1 MKYGGKTDVG
11 MKRKCNQDSFAVFSK
26 DNYYGAVVCD
36 GMGGAKGGNIASGI
50 AVKTFVSV
58 IKKNF
63 AARNPDDYNEAEIK
77 CLLRAAVDT
86 ANTEIYKRAQT
97 DDELEGMGTT
107 LVAVVVCLAG
117 AFAVNVGDSRI
128 YSQADG
134 VLNQIST
141 DHSFVQYLIEKG
153 EIRPDEAN
161 THPNKNIILRALGVS
176 DRVDGDYFRIDRYDR
191 LLLCTDGL
199 TNHVTDNRIG
209 EIISGSYLAKPP
221 SYKQRVER
229 LISEANQAGG
239 LDNITAVLLS

>member
-26 DNYYGAVVCD
+26 DNYHGAVVCD

-58 IKKNF
+58 IKRAF
-63 AARNPDDYNEAEIK
+63 AANNADNFSETEIK
-77 CLLRAAVDT
+77 RLLRTAVDT
-86 ANTEIYKRAQT
+86 ANEAIFKRAQL

-134 VLNQIST
+134 TLHQVST
-141 DHSFVQYLIEKG
+141 DHSFVQYLIDKG
-153 EIRPDEAN
+153 DIRPDEASI
-161 THPNKNIILRALGVS
+161 HPNKNIILRALGVS
-176 DRVDGDYFRIDRYDR
+176 DRVEGDYYRIDRYDR

-199 TNHVTDNRIG
+199 TNHVDNNRIS
-209 EIISGSYLAKPP
+209 EIISGAYMAKPP

-239 LDNITAVLLS
+239 LDNITAVLIG